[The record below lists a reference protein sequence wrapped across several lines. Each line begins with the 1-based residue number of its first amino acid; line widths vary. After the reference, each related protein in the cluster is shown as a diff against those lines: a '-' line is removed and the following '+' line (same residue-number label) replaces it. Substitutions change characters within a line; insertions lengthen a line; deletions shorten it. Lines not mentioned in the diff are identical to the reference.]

1 MTLVLQSGEKMEL
14 QIKMDSVYGKG
25 TLYVTSNAVVIE
37 SDKKGIFFQRLHS
50 QISSIEA
57 HDKKKIK
64 IIWPEGIH
72 LYDFTFKVKDA
83 QTHVKEIVENHN
95 YDENFPDLMGVNI
108 VILSE
113 KEKKEIIK
121 ERVNQA
127 KKRITLTQKELEEA
141 NLKLN
146 MIPDNDP
153 DKTNKILEAAETTS
167 KYQNALIIWENY
179 EKDIPNMI
187 MNRSKKIPKE
197 IPNFL
202 CWNDTWYDDESK
214 CVITFNNYW
223 KPDIFKEFEEVKT
236 FYTKNTIPN
245 VYAIPVYFTTF
256 QHGYPILTKEFCED
270 CNRIQDFIPTLTD
283 EMLNDDMI
291 SKKFGLDFETV
302 GDGLPVKIENTIGY
316 NTSKGSRLILK
327 NGQQYALTRKETI
340 FLANRK
346 YLPKEEMILIP

>member
-1 MTLVLQSGEKMEL
+1 MALVLQSGEKMEL

-37 SDKKGIFFQRLHS
+37 SEKKGIFFQRLHS

-57 HDKKKIK
+57 PDKKKIK
-64 IIWPEGIH
+64 ITWPEGVN

-113 KEKKEIIK
+113 KEKKEII
-121 ERVNQA
+121 E
-127 KKRITLTQKELEEA
+127 KRITITKNHIVFTQKKLEEA

-146 MIPDNDP
+146 MIPDDDP
-153 DKTNKILEAAETTS
+153 DKTNKILEAAKDTS
-167 KYQNALIIWENY
+167 KYQNEIIILKKY
-179 EKDIPNMI
+179 EKDIPNVI
-187 MNRSKKIPKE
+187 MNRSRKIPKD

-202 CWNDTWYDDESK
+202 CWNDTWYDIESN
-214 CVITFNNYW
+214 CYVTFNNYW
-223 KPDIFKEFEEVKT
+223 RPDIFKEYDDVMK
-236 FYTKNTIPN
+236 FYSKNKIPN
-245 VYAIPVYFTTF
+245 VYAIPLGFVTY
-256 QHGYPILTKEFCED
+256 QYGYPILTKEYAD
-270 CNRIQDFIPTLTD
+270 LGNGLQDFIPTLTD

-302 GDGLPVKIENTIGY
+302 GNGLPVKIKNTIGY

-327 NGQQYALTRKETI
+327 NGQQYTLTRKETI

-346 YLPKEEMILIP
+346 YLPKEEIVLLP